1 VRLKALALTGLTL
14 IAAGAL
20 ATGTAHAS
28 VPAMGTGNPYQDIQ
42 TGVSYTVYQPT
53 NTLGAKRTG
62 SPYPNWCDAGSGA
75 EQNLNVNYFK
85 GNRQRFRI
93 SEANPLCFD
102 FAVGPTVGTVKVMG
116 RTAVITAYCPPPGH
130 GCSRND
136 VFTYG
141 GNLRVKLPAV
151 KGLRETDLVIET
163 PPKGVTAS
171 QLEIIATSLRS
182 VYQP

>member
-1 VRLKALALTGLTL
+1 MRLKAIALKGLSL
-14 IAAGAL
+14 VAAGAL
-20 ATGTAHAS
+20 ATGTAHAA
-28 VPAMGTGNPYQDIQ
+28 VPAMGTGNPYQDLQ
-42 TGVSYTVYQPT
+42 TGVSYTVYQPS
-53 NTLGAKRTG
+53 NTLGGKLTG
-62 SPYPNWCDAGSGA
+62 SPYPNWCSAGSNA
-75 EQNLNVNYFK
+75 EQNLSANYSK
-85 GNRQRFRI
+85 GNRPRFSI

-141 GNLRVKLPAV
+141 GKLRVKLPAT

-163 PPKGVTAS
+163 PAKGLTAS
-171 QLEIIATSLRS
+171 QLEIVAQSLRP
-182 VYQP
+182 VYAS

>member
-1 VRLKALALTGLTL
+1 MRLRVLALTAATL
-14 IAAGAL
+14 AACGTL
-20 ATGTAHAS
+20 ATGAAHAA

-62 SPYPNWCDAGSGA
+62 SPYPNWCYAGSGA
-75 EQNLNVNYFK
+75 EQNLSVNYAK
-85 GNRQRFRI
+85 GNRQRFSV

-102 FAVGPTVGTVKVMG
+102 FAVGPKVGTTQVMG
-116 RTAVITAYCPPPGH
+116 RTAVITAYCPPPGD

-141 GNLRVKLPAV
+141 GNLRVKLPAA
-151 KGLRETDLVIET
+151 KGLRETDVVIET
-163 PPKGVTAS
+163 PAKGITAS
-171 QLEIIATSLRS
+171 QLEIVAKSLRS
-182 VYQP
+182 VY

>member
-1 VRLKALALTGLTL
+1 MRLKVLALSAAAVA
-14 IAAGAL
+14 AAGAL
-20 ATGTAHAS
+20 ATGSAHAA

-62 SPYPNWCDAGSGA
+62 SPYPNWCDASSNA

-85 GNRQRFRI
+85 SNRQRFRI

-130 GCSRND
+130 DCSRND

-141 GNLRVKLPAV
+141 GKLRVKLPAA

-163 PPKGVTAS
+163 PAKGLTAS
-171 QLEIIATSLRS
+171 QLEIVAQSLRP
-182 VYQP
+182 VYAS

>member
-1 VRLKALALTGLTL
+1 MRLKALALTGLTL
-14 IAAGAL
+14 VAAGAL
-20 ATGTAHAS
+20 ASGSAQAS

-62 SPYPNWCDAGSGA
+62 SPYPNWCDASSNA

-85 GNRQRFRI
+85 SNRQRFRI

-102 FAVGPTVGTVKVMG
+102 FAVGVKVGTSSILG
-116 RTAVITAYCPPPGH
+116 RTAVITAYCPPPGN

-141 GNLRVKLPAV
+141 GNLRVKLPAA
-151 KGLRETDLVIET
+151 KGLRETDVVIET
-163 PPKGVTAS
+163 LQKGITAS
-171 QLEIIATSLRS
+171 QLEIIAKSLRPL
-182 VYQP
+182 Q

>member
-75 EQNLNVNYFK
+75 EQNLSVNYTK
-85 GNRQRFRI
+85 GNQQRFSV
-93 SEANPLCFD
+93 SEANPFCFD
-102 FAVGPTVGTVKVMG
+102 FGIGPKVGTVKIMG
-116 RTAVITAYCPPPGH
+116 RTAVITAYCSFTAAS
-130 GCSRND
+130 CSRND

-141 GNLRVKLPAV
+141 GNLRITLPAV
-151 KGLRETDLVIET
+151 KGLRDTDVVIET
-163 PPKGVTAS
+163 PAKGVTAS
-171 QLEIIATSLRS
+171 QLEIIAKSLRP
-182 VYQP
+182 VY